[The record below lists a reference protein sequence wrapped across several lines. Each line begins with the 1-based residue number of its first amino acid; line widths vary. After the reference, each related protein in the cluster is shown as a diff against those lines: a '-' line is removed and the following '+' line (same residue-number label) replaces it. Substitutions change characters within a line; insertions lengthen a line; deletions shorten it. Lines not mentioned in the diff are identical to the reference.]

1 MSRERRVH
9 PRWELHTVVD
19 LQSDDNLY
27 TGLSNDVSAG
37 GIFVA
42 TLDTPPIGTEVQI
55 KVTLLDGTVLDLT
68 GVTRWVRG
76 IRDASHGLP
85 AGCGIEWHDLPAEA
99 LVSLMRFAQQRD
111 PLFYEV

>member
-1 MSRERRVH
+1 MH
-9 PRWELHTVVD
+9 PRWELHTAVD

-42 TLDTPPIGTEVQI
+42 TLDTPPVGTEVQI
-55 KVTLLDGTVLDLT
+55 KVTLPDGTLLELL
-68 GVTRWVRG
+68 GVTRWVRSV
-76 IRDASHGLP
+76 REASPGLP
-85 AGCGIEWHDLPAEA
+85 PGCGIEWIDLPMEA
-99 LVSLMRFAQQRD
+99 LESLMRFAQQRD